1 MSDINPYEQ
10 LGVDEDASFDEIQT
24 AKNQLV
30 EACGS
35 ERKQVEA
42 LEAAYD
48 AILMDRLRLRQEGKI
63 KVPDRIRFPEKL
75 AEPVPQSTPVVAQQ
89 TSNWLQ
95 QFLDTPRRSEIVLPG
110 GLFLAASLLSLVMQP
125 ALPLA
130 LGICLSI
137 YYLNRKEN
145 KFLRAT
151 LLTLLGLIVGVVV
164 GTQFA
169 ALLQPQLS
177 ALSLTA
183 DSFAAIVTFVI
194 LWLVSSFLR

>member
-1 MSDINPYEQ
+1 MSDMNPYEQ

-30 EACGS
+30 QACGS

-42 LEAAYD
+42 IEAAYD

-75 AEPVPQSTPVVAQQ
+75 ADPVPQSTPVVPKQP
-89 TSNWLQ
+89 SSWLQ
-95 QFLDTPRRSEIVLPG
+95 QFLDAPSRNEIVMPA
-110 GLFLAASLLSLVMQP
+110 GLFLAAGFLSLVMQP

-137 YYLNRKEN
+137 YFLNRKEN

-151 LLTLLGLIVGVVV
+151 LLTLLGLMIGVVV
-164 GTQFA
+164 GTQLA
-169 ALLQPQLS
+169 NLIQPQLNS
-177 ALSLTA
+177 LSLTT

-194 LWLVSSFLR
+194 LWLTSSFLR

>member
-1 MSDINPYEQ
+1 MSDMNPYEQ

-24 AKNQLV
+24 AKNRLV
-30 EACGS
+30 ETCS
-35 ERKQVEA
+35 ERKQIEA

-75 AEPVPQSTPVVAQQ
+75 AEPIPSSAPVVSQK

-95 QFLDTPRRSEIVLPG
+95 QFLDTPDRNELLLPA
-110 GLFLAASLLSLVMQP
+110 GLFLAAGLLSLVMEP

-130 LGICLSI
+130 LAICLSI
-137 YYLNRKEN
+137 YFLNRKEN

-151 LLTLLGLIVGVVV
+151 LITLLGLVVGVVA
-164 GTQFA
+164 GTQLA
-169 ALLQPQLS
+169 NLLLPQLGT
-177 ALSLTA
+177 LPFTA
-183 DSFAAIVTFVI
+183 DSFAAIVTCLI
-194 LWLVSSFLR
+194 LWLTASFLR